1 MKTAKIAIIGAG
13 KWGLALFGALGQKN
27 ECVIT
32 SRTPRN
38 IAGFVDLKTAL
49 KSPYLIVVLSTQI
62 TDVWLSANLNTIQR
76 PKDQKILVAS
86 KGIDAQS
93 GNFLHQIYEKYISA
107 QNLAYLSGPSF
118 ADEVN
123 RALPCALVVS
133 SKNSDIARE
142 FSEFFP
148 SIISATSRAIGV

>member
-27 ECVIT
+27 ECIIT

-62 TDVWLSANLNTIQR
+62 TDTWLSANFNTAPR

-93 GNFLHQIYEKYISA
+93 GNFTP
-107 QNLAYLSGPSF
+107 NLRKIHLGSKFSLSF
-118 ADEVN
+118 WTIFC
-123 RALPCALVVS
+123 R
-133 SKNSDIARE
+133 
-142 FSEFFP
+142 
-148 SIISATSRAIGV
+148 

>member
-27 ECVIT
+27 ECIIT

-49 KSPYLIVVLSTQI
+49 KSPYLLVVLSTQI
-62 TDVWLSANLNTIQR
+62 TDTWLSANLNTIQR

-93 GNFLHQIYEKYISA
+93 GNFYTK
-107 QNLAYLSGPSF
+107 F
-118 ADEVN
+118 T
-123 RALPCALVVS
+123 
-133 SKNSDIARE
+133 KN
-142 FSEFFP
+142 
-148 SIISATSRAIGV
+148 TSRLKI